1 MYLAGVAL
9 LSLAGT
15 NPLEAPEPEELEEE
29 GLVEVA
35 ARAAATASAI
45 VGCRAEITEPTIAAS
60 FCLLWIPL
68 CPTLFLTHRAE
79 LSPWC

>member
-1 MYLAGVAL
+1 MYLAGVAS

-15 NPLEAPEPEELEEE
+15 NPLEAPEVEELELGE
-29 GLVEVA
+29 GLEEVA

-60 FCLLWIPL
+60 FCLLLMSLRSIL
-68 CPTLFLTHRAE
+68 D
-79 LSPWC
+79 